1 MAHVAAMRKG
11 EMNRRDLIRLY
22 EIKYAMADLRLF
34 GRIMWGSNTKN
45 GNWNEL
51 IQNRLLWQAFVNMV
65 MNLQIS

>member
-22 EIKYAMADLRLF
+22 EIKYAMADRSLF